1 MLKKGILKNEFKG
14 SQLLIMMND
23 YKLTIQMKLHI
34 DGIKMNQKIIDNK
47 EIILFLII
55 LLVIAFLIII
65 FRLDIILG
73 IQNTITLF
81 AVLVALGASI
91 LSLLY
96 NNKILR
102 QSERNLNTQLL
113 HEDKKKALLDLLE
126 KLNTN
131 NNIFDITYFLES
143 TDSLYLPNNTRNFII
158 LVLKELS
165 EELGS
170 PGVHSTYDYQRI
182 MGIYR
187 KKLKD
192 HIVDNL
198 MNPINTKSS

>member
-192 HIVDNL
+192 DIVDNL